1 MHKTLKVI
9 TYNYEALDNFKNTE
23 SYYVYTKHTG
33 ICHSF
38 AYAYNQLLNQVGI
51 ESTLALVHPNN
62 YSIGHAWSVIKIDGT
77 YYFADP
83 TYELDYKN
91 GTAEYYEDDIVIGMY
106 DSKPMKNYGNF
117 DKNLPILE

>member
-1 MHKTLKVI
+1 MT
-9 TYNYEALDNFKNTE
+9 
-23 SYYVYTKHTG
+23 
-33 ICHSF
+33 
-38 AYAYNQLLNQVGI
+38 QVGI
-51 ESTLALVHPNN
+51 ESTLALGHPNN

-83 TYELDYKN
+83 TYELGYKN
-91 GTAEYYEDDIVIGMY
+91 GTAYKFYGMGIKERESTNEYYEDNIVIGMY